1 MRPSR
6 ALGWEKVVFEMTPGG
21 WRVFREIYLRIIL
34 SVLTV
39 TAAMLMLQNSL
50 NQLKLRSL
58 AAEATSSR
66 LQISAATIESAI
78 VRAEALGL
86 AMDEMAG
93 LQDLLDRERARDAS
107 LAQIAIVSPIGVP
120 ILASGDALGDMEPI
134 LRRVLSGREKTALVD
149 AGEALF
155 TGRVVF
161 DSSNAVMGA
170 VILTTPTELY
180 LGRAYSA
187 FGEMNRSYLIIFGLV
202 AAVLIPF
209 ILFQFRGV
217 STAFR
222 ALDPA
227 RIGAGPPAGAGAA
240 DADVSAAIAEGD
252 RQVAAAEAELAQ
264 MLRDSSP
271 ENPATEPQVN
281 GVKTNNDP
289 QTSGHVGRDIA

>member
-1 MRPSR
+1 
-6 ALGWEKVVFEMTPGG
+6 MTPGG

-120 ILASGDALGDMEPI
+120 LLASGEALADMEPI

-155 TGRVVF
+155 TGRVLF
-161 DSSNAVMGA
+161 DSSDAVMGA
-170 VILTTPTELY
+170 VILTTPTEQY

-187 FGEMNRSYLIIFGLV
+187 FAQMNRSYLVIFGLV

-217 STAFR
+217 SAAYR
-222 ALDPA
+222 ALDPE
-227 RIGAGPPAGAGAA
+227 RLGKSGGASSTA
-240 DADVSAAIAEGD
+240 ADVSAAIAAGD
-252 RQVAAAEAELAQ
+252 LQVAAAEAELEQ
-264 MLRDSSP
+264 MLRAGTA
-271 ENPATEPQVN
+271 ENSATEVSGM
-281 GVKTNNDP
+281 GVETHNDP
-289 QTSGHVGRDIA
+289 HTHGHSRRDLA

>member
-1 MRPSR
+1 
-6 ALGWEKVVFEMTPGG
+6 MTPGG

-120 ILASGDALGDMEPI
+120 LLASGEALADMEPI

-149 AGEALF
+149 AGDALF
-155 TGRVVF
+155 TGRVLF
-161 DSSNAVMGA
+161 DSSDAVMGA
-170 VILTTPTELY
+170 IVLTTPTDQY

-187 FGEMNRSYLIIFGLV
+187 FGQMNRSYLVIFGLV

-217 STAFR
+217 SATYR
-222 ALDPA
+222 ALDPE
-227 RIGAGPPAGAGAA
+227 RLGKSGGASSAA
-240 DADVSAAIAEGD
+240 ADVSAAIAAGD
-252 RQVAAAEAELAQ
+252 LQVAAAEAELEQ
-264 MLRDSSP
+264 MLREGTAEKS
-271 ENPATEPQVN
+271 ATEISDM
-281 GVKTNNDP
+281 GVETHNDP
-289 QTSGHVGRDIA
+289 NTNGHLRRDLP

>member
-1 MRPSR
+1 
-6 ALGWEKVVFEMTPGG
+6 MTPGG

-120 ILASGDALGDMEPI
+120 LLASGEALADMEPI

-155 TGRVVF
+155 TGRVLF
-161 DSSNAVMGA
+161 DSSDAVMGA
-170 VILTTPTELY
+170 VILTTPTEQY

-187 FGEMNRSYLIIFGLV
+187 FAQMNRSYLVIFGLV

-217 STAFR
+217 SAAYR
-222 ALDPA
+222 ALDPE
-227 RIGAGPPAGAGAA
+227 RLGKSGGASSTA
-240 DADVSAAIAEGD
+240 ADVSAAIAAGD
-252 RQVAAAEAELAQ
+252 LQVAAAEAELEQ
-264 MLRDSSP
+264 MLRAGTA
-271 ENPATEPQVN
+271 ENSGTEVSGM
-281 GVKTNNDP
+281 GVETHNDP
-289 QTSGHVGRDIA
+289 HTHGHSRRDLA

>member
-1 MRPSR
+1 
-6 ALGWEKVVFEMTPGG
+6 MTPGG
-21 WRVFREIYLRIIL
+21 WRIFREIYVRIIL

-107 LAQIAIVSPIGVP
+107 LAQVAIVSPIGAP
-120 ILASGDALGDMEPI
+120 LLASGAALGDMEPI

-149 AGEALF
+149 AGDALF
-155 TGRVVF
+155 TGRVLF

-170 VILTTPTELY
+170 VILTTPTDRY
-180 LGRAYSA
+180 LGRAYGA
-187 FGEMNRSYLIIFGLV
+187 FGQMNRSYLIIFGLV

-217 STAFR
+217 SAAFR
-222 ALDPA
+222 ALDPD
-227 RIGAGPPAGAGAA
+227 RVGATAAAG
-240 DADVSAAIAEGD
+240 DVDEDVTAAIAAGNA
-252 RQVAAAEAELAQ
+252 QVATAEAELEAI
-264 MLRDSSP
+264 LRAEPQGAS
-271 ENPATEPQVN
+271 ATETSTL
-281 GVKTNNDP
+281 GVKTHNDP
-289 QTSGHVGRDIA
+289 QRSGHLGRDIA